1 MSEKTS
7 WLSAAEA
14 ARRLGIKR
22 ETLYAYVS
30 RGLVRSAPKGGATR
44 ARLYA
49 RDDIERARRR
59 AEDHR
64 DPKSIATHALSL
76 GNPVLESAIT
86 LIEGGRLY
94 YRGIDAVELSRLRS
108 VEEVASL
115 IWTGRL
121 DAWPVLTTRSK
132 SEEIP
137 PAALPFLARAEMT
150 LAAAATRDPLAFDL
164 RPEAVPQCGA
174 RIVEMMTRAAG
185 GSRAAARAAMEER
198 LAAGWKLR
206 RGAADVLRT
215 AIILCADHELN
226 VSTFT
231 ARCIASAGGSPYAV
245 VIGGLAALEG
255 VRHGGMTSRVESMF
269 ESMRRERGGK
279 EALGARMR
287 EGAQLEGFGHP
298 LYPDGDPRATA
309 LLDLLERRFPRSAE
323 LRFAR
328 EVADAAWSAL
338 EVRPSLDFAL
348 ATIVRVLG
356 LPARSGLTLFALG
369 RTIGWIGHAIEQ
381 YRTGAL
387 IRPRAKYVGALPIA
401 PG

>member
-1 MSEKTS
+1 
-7 WLSAAEA
+7 
-14 ARRLGIKR
+14 
-22 ETLYAYVS
+22 
-30 RGLVRSAPKGGATR
+30 
-44 ARLYA
+44 
-49 RDDIERARRR
+49 
-59 AEDHR
+59 
-64 DPKSIATHALSL
+64 
-76 GNPVLESAIT
+76 LESAIT